1 MNNGRVNIKTP
12 STTDLFQLY
21 DKIPAHQ
28 CTTYRNP
35 TEGLWSDSTLSTV
48 FFSRENVQIL
58 QNGIRAGVYHRSKGK
73 FVIGPQDCDEIKVVM
88 RSVFLQNSK
97 NLPNNVTQQVQA
109 LNQMVLDYCIQ
120 QVYGEATGYLKYIDD
135 VSTLAVPIA
144 HPVMTANSDRV
155 LEFKHWF

>member
-35 TEGLWSDSTLSTV
+35 TEGLWSDSTLSNV
-48 FFSRENVQIL
+48 FFSRENIQIL

-73 FVIGPQDCDEIKVVM
+73 FVIAPQDCDELKVVM

-97 NLPNNVTQQVQA
+97 NLSNNITQQVQA

-144 HPVMTANSDRV
+144 HPVMTANSDRE
-155 LEFKHWF
+155 LEFKQWF